1 MTTMPA
7 SDVPATNRLRV
18 IRMPGAPFG
27 ALVQGWEPER
37 PVDDA
42 LRAEVRA
49 ALAEH
54 VVLVFRGHR
63 QPTDDELIDFA
74 SAFGPLIKGSEWLR
88 DAGDRPEI
96 LPVTNV
102 KDETGVPKGTGGAGQ
117 LEWHADYSYVDRPA
131 RESFLNAVELP
142 EAQPRTCFA
151 NQYTALETLP
161 PELVERLRTLTAHH
175 SVAEYVE
182 GGQQPDQQQLY
193 VGFEAKKRRD
203 EEAGIVRPAIPEATH
218 PVVMRHP
225 DTGREMLYVSKGL
238 TRQIDGMAREESN
251 ALLKQ
256 LHLHS
261 TAPEKVYA
269 HDWQVG
275 DLVVFDALAGL
286 HRRDSW
292 DRTQRRVMR
301 QLSTSC

>member
-1 MTTMPA
+1 MTIDT
-7 SDVPATNRLRV
+7 DTVLR
-18 IRMPGAPFG
+18 ITPLDGEPFG
-27 ALVQGWEPER
+27 ALVQGWEPGH
-37 PVDDA
+37 PVDDE
-42 LRAEVRA
+42 LRSHVRA

-63 QPTDDELIDFA
+63 QPIDDELIAFA
-74 SAFGPLIKGSEWLR
+74 QAFGPLIKGSEWLR
-88 DAGDRPEI
+88 DAGDRAEI

-102 KDETGVPKGTGGAGQ
+102 RDEAGIPKGTGGAGQ
-117 LEWHADYSYVDRPA
+117 LEWHADYSYVEAPA
-131 RESFLNAVELP
+131 KESFLNAVELP
-142 EAQPRTCFA
+142 ESRPRTCFA
-151 NQYTALETLP
+151 NQYAALETLP
-161 PELVERLRTLTAHH
+161 ADLVDRLRTLAAHH

-182 GGQQPDQQQLY
+182 GGQRPDQQQLY

-203 EEAGIVRPAIPEATH
+203 EEQGIVRPPIPEATH

-225 DTGREMLYVSKGL
+225 ETGRELLYVSKGL
-238 TRQIDGMAREESN
+238 TRQIDGLSREDSN

-256 LHLHS
+256 LHVHS
-261 TAPEKVYA
+261 TAPDRVYA

-292 DRTQRRVMR
+292 DRSERRVMR
-301 QLSTSC
+301 QLSTSCG